1 MKLSDFLKERN
12 IKIMRR
18 YSELKSRKML
28 SNDAKKIISREFG
41 ISHSTI
47 DQVIYNKNYSN
58 SPHK

>member
-12 IKIMRR
+12 TKIIKR
-18 YSELKSRKML
+18 YSELKGRKMV
-28 SNDAKKIISREFG
+28 SIDAKKIISREFG